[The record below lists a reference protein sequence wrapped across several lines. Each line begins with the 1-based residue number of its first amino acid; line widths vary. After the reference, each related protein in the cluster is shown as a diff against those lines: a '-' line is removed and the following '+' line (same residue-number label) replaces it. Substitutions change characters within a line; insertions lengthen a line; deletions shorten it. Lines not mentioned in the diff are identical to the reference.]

1 MALFLDGAS
10 DAYIA
15 RRYAVSPSTVAAQR
29 FKRGVYRDMRPGPPR
44 LPDLAAEPE
53 APAPPE
59 PPTLRAA
66 QQAPPGDWRTWLFLG
81 GRGAG
86 KTLAGA
92 AWLAGRAR
100 RVGRLA
106 LVGPTYADVREV
118 MIEGPSGLR
127 GLGAAFGPEGGPPRY
142 EPSRRRLV
150 WPNGAVGF
158 CFTAEDPDGL
168 RGPQFHAAWADE
180 LCAWA
185 RPADTLAQLRL
196 GLRLGEDPRLTLTT
210 TPRPIAVLREL
221 MAEAGLV
228 STRGSALDNASPDR
242 AGALVWVL
250 TALLFE
256 RRDGPRLRGV

>member
-1 MALFLDGAS
+1 MP
-10 DAYIA
+10 DA
-15 RRYAVSPSTVAAQR
+15 
-29 FKRGVYRDMRPGPPR
+29 
-44 LPDLAAEPE
+44 PE
-53 APAPPE
+53 
-59 PPTLRAA
+59 LRAA
-66 QQAPPGDWRTWLFLG
+66 QRPPAQDGEGEGWRTWLFLG

-100 RVGRLA
+100 EVGRLA

-127 GLGAAFGPEGGPPRY
+127 GLGTAFGPEGGRPRY

-150 WPNGAVGF
+150 WPNGAVAF

-185 RPADTLAQLRL
+185 RPAETLAQLRL
-196 GLRLGEDPRLTLTT
+196 GLRLGGDFRMAIST
-210 TPRPIAVLREL
+210 TPRPSAVLRDL
-221 MAEAGLV
+221 MGKPGL
-228 STRGSALDNASPDR
+228 R
-242 AGALVWVL
+242 
-250 TALLFE
+250 
-256 RRDGPRLRGV
+256 